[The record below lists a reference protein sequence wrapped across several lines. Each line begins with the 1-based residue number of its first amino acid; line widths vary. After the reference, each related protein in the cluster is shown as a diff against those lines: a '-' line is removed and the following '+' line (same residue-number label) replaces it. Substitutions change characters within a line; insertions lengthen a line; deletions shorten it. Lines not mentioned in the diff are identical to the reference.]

1 LLQNYYK
8 VGEKMISRLY
18 NFRGYVQNVGFR
30 SFVRNIVTQYGITGW
45 VQNMPDGSVSALLEG
60 EKSNIENAVNK
71 ITSGNGIIEVT
82 DFIVVE
88 EKYLQQRNYKSFFIK
103 F

>member
-1 LLQNYYK
+1 
-8 VGEKMISRLY
+8 MISRLY

-45 VQNMPDGSVSALLEG
+45 VQNMSDGSVSALFEG
-60 EKSNIENAVNK
+60 EKSNIDSAVAK
-71 ITSGNGIIEVT
+71 IVNGNGIIEVT
-82 DFIVVE
+82 EFVIEE
-88 EKYLQQRNYKSFFIK
+88 EKYLQQRCFKSFFIK